1 MKVVQQC
8 ASRTPI
14 WLCAI
19 HAFQLSP
26 GIAALRPSKRTLA
39 KLATSRC
46 AMDAPYVQ
54 SLRVD
59 GKPSDGSWLPASVLQ
74 KGGTLEFELG
84 RAKNTQWGTA
94 TLPPS
99 YGPN

>member
-1 MKVVQQC
+1 LTIT
-8 ASRTPI
+8 ANG
-14 WLCAI
+14 A
-19 HAFQLSP
+19 
-26 GIAALRPSKRTLA
+26 
-39 KLATSRC
+39 

-59 GKPSDGSWLPASVLQ
+59 GKPSEASWLPASVVQ

>member
-1 MKVVQQC
+1 
-8 ASRTPI
+8 
-14 WLCAI
+14 
-19 HAFQLSP
+19 
-26 GIAALRPSKRTLA
+26 
-39 KLATSRC
+39 
-46 AMDAPYVQ
+46 MDAPYVQ

-59 GKPSDGSWLPASVLQ
+59 GKPSDGSWLPASVVQ